1 MTGWRC
7 WPGIRSVDDA
17 LFSRAAKASGAV
29 AFALSLEKAH
39 FSGPVGEMGLLKPD
53 YRLDDIIDMLAP
65 GDREDF
71 VAALVSGDIDLRV
84 RMVGEEGAVR
94 YLRFIGSRAG
104 GDSLTGLVLPAGR
117 FSMDARDQLD
127 RETRVS
133 DAVEGGEIL
142 AHYQPIIA
150 LETGVLAGFEALAR
164 WDRPGVGIIGPDD
177 FLPLANDLDLLGQIG
192 DQVREAAAR
201 DLAAWRKT
209 TASAPLFMAANA
221 SVGELL
227 SEGFADRLISAVT
240 KAGLRSGTYKL
251 EIAETEI
258 MREPDRA
265 AAVIAELKAAGIQ
278 IALDDFGTG
287 YSSLSRLDEFS
298 FDTVKI
304 DRYFV
309 RAMSTSAS
317 AAKVVESVLQLAKH
331 YGMTVVAEGIELAE
345 TADQLAGMGCDYGQ
359 GFRYAGA
366 AAPELAAEIVRSGL
380 PGRIKPPRG

>member
-1 MTGWRC
+1 M
-7 WPGIRSVDDA
+7 DEA
-17 LFSRAAKASGAV
+17 LFSRAARASGAV
-29 AFALSLEKAH
+29 AFAIDLETAR
-39 FSGPVGEMGLLKPD
+39 FSGRVGELGLLKPD
-53 YRLDDIIDMLAP
+53 YKLDDIINMLAP

-71 VAALVSGDIDLRV
+71 TAALVAGDIDLRV
-84 RMVGEEGAVR
+84 RLVGEEGAVR
-94 YLRFIGSRAG
+94 YLRFIGSRIENG
-104 GDSLTGLVLPAGR
+104 SVSGLVLPAGR
-117 FSMDARDQLD
+117 FSVDARDQLD
-127 RETRVS
+127 RETRIS

-150 LETGVLAGFEALAR
+150 LETGALAGFEALAR

-177 FLPLANDLDLLGQIG
+177 FLSLADDMDLLGEIG
-192 DQVREAAAR
+192 DRVREMAAR
-201 DLAAWRKT
+201 DLAAWRL
-209 TASAPLFMAANA
+209 TAVSAPLFMAANA

-227 SEGFADRLISAVT
+227 ADGFADRLIAAVS
-240 KAGLRSGTYKL
+240 KAGLRAGTYKL

-265 AAVIAELKAAGIQ
+265 AAVLTQLKAAGIQ

-287 YSSLSRLDEFS
+287 YSSLSRLDQFS

-317 AAKVVESVLQLAKH
+317 ATKVVESVLQLAKH
-331 YGMTVVAEGIELAE
+331 YGMTVVAEGIES
-345 TADQLAGMGCDYGQ
+345 ADTGKQLAAMGCDFGQ

-366 AAPELAAEIVRSGL
+366 VAPELAAEIVRAGL
-380 PGRIKPPRG
+380 PGRIRSPMG